1 MDPVLIGILGFVI
14 VIFFMAIGMPVGIS
28 FLSVGFVG
36 LILLGGYPA
45 AMASV
50 ARVPY
55 YWGTEYIFTCIP
67 LFVLMGLVVSK
78 SGIAS
83 DLFDCTYKWFGTLP
97 GGLAQATVVG
107 CAGFAALSGSSTAG
121 AATMSSVCYPEMERY
136 GYDKSL
142 ATGSIAAGGTMSIM
156 IPPSLGF
163 IIYGFLT
170 EESIGKL
177 FIAGIMPGIISLLS
191 FMAVIYIWVKL
202 KPGVAPVCTERFTL
216 SEKIASLKIVWPV
229 VAIFALVIGGIYL
242 GLFTP
247 VEAAGAGAASVIVL
261 TFAMKRLT
269 FRGLLECSLQA
280 TKVTAMIF
288 LLIMGAMV
296 FNLFLAMSQ
305 LPQVLSGFL
314 AGIGSPNLALALIL
328 LAYFPLGMFMDATAM
343 FVLTVPLYLPCLI
356 AFDINLI
363 WFGVLAVHCAE
374 MGLIT
379 PPVGMNVYVV
389 QGVVNRAN
397 VSVGDVF
404 RGIFPFFYADIVI
417 LLLIVFFPAIATFLP
432 SIMMQ

>member
-1 MDPVLIGILGFVI
+1 MDPVLVGIIGFACVLVL
-14 VIFFMAIGMPVGIS
+14 MAIGSPVGIS
-28 FLSVGFVG
+28 FLVVGFVG
-36 LILLGGYPA
+36 LIVLAGYPA

-55 YWGTEYIFTCIP
+55 YWGTEYIFSCIP
-67 LFVLMGLVVSK
+67 LFVLMGFVVSK
-78 SGIAS
+78 SGIAG
-83 DLFDCTYKWFGTLP
+83 DLFDCTYKWFGALP
-97 GGLAQATVVG
+97 GGLAHATVVG

-136 GYDKSL
+136 GYDKRL

-163 IIYGFLT
+163 IVYGFLT

-177 FIAGIMPGIISLLS
+177 FIAGILPGIISLLS
-191 FMAVIYIWVKL
+191 FLAVIYVWVKL
-202 KPGVAPVCTERFTL
+202 KPSVAPLSTKSFPL
-216 SEKIASLKIVWPV
+216 SEKMRSLKSVWPV
-229 VAIFALVIGGIYL
+229 IAIFALVIGGIYL

-247 VEAAGAGAASVIVL
+247 VEAAGAGAAAVIVL
-261 TFAMKRLT
+261 TFAMKKLT
-269 FRGLLECSLQA
+269 IRGLIDCALQS
-280 TKVTAMIF
+280 TRVTAMIF

-305 LPQVLSGFL
+305 LPQLLSSVLG
-314 AGIGSPNLALALIL
+314 GIGSPNMALALIL

-343 FVLTVPLYLPCLI
+343 FVLTVPLYLPCLVE
-356 AFDINLI
+356 FNINLI

-389 QGVVNRAN
+389 QGVVNRKE

-417 LLLIVFFPAIATFLP
+417 LLLIAFIPAIATYLP
-432 SIMMQ
+432 SIMM